1 MSARSLFIQSVTLA
15 FAVSLS
21 GLAAARKPAV
31 LERFEAS
38 QSPNAPSTSGYR
50 DMLARFRAAR
60 AEATSS
66 ALLRSGGYRDML
78 VRFETVPAPTVRTAS
93 NERSSHR
100 H

>member
-21 GLAAARKPAV
+21 GLAAARKPAA

-50 DMLARFRAAR
+50 DMHAR
-60 AEATSS
+60 ARTAQASAPSS
-66 ALLRSGGYRDML
+66 APQRTAGYRDML
-78 VRFETVPAPTVRTAS
+78 VRFETVPALPVRTAHA
-93 NERSSHR
+93 RR
-100 H
+100 